1 MHCKCIFH
9 RCKEAC
15 NVLKSGWAIT
25 SIFHHWSRTKFIR
38 LWQLVIC
45 DMWLKSSC
53 CGMLLQWFHWEH
65 MAWDKL
71 RGRTCL
77 MSRAGSRLRRLES
90 CTALC
95 RPCPCEDWTLGF
107 WWNILAWAE
116 HYHCDSQTSTR
127 RYSGEITGA
136 RQQHDAV
143 LVRFSSP
150 LHWVLVELILLQQ
163 SRIMWTTWA
172 LNAII
177 HATQVILT
185 MHDDTWYNLP

>member
-15 NVLKSGWAIT
+15 NVLKSSWSLT
-25 SIFHHWSRTKFIR
+25 SIVHHWSRTKFIR
-38 LWQLVIC
+38 LWWLVRC
-45 DMWLKSSC
+45 DWSRPAVGCFSNDFT
-53 CGMLLQWFHWEH
+53 GTTWTGTSYETRPH
-65 MAWDKL
+65 
-71 RGRTCL
+71 

-136 RQQHDAV
+136 RQQYDAV
-143 LVRFSSP
+143 LVCFSSP
-150 LHWVLVELILLQQ
+150 LHWVPRSSYFCSRAGLCEL
-163 SRIMWTTWA
+163 
-172 LNAII
+172 
-177 HATQVILT
+177 HE
-185 MHDDTWYNLP
+185 H